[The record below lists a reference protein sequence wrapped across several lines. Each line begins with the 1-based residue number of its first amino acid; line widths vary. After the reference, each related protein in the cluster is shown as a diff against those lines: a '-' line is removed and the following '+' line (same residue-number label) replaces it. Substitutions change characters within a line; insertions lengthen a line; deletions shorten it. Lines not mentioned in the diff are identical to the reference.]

1 MLTVLTC
8 VSPRISRFS
17 MGKRCVEEKVYWG
30 SFGKVVV
37 ICEENNISLYK
48 FSGNLVSEYILLH

>member
-1 MLTVLTC
+1 
-8 VSPRISRFS
+8 
-17 MGKRCVEEKVYWG
+17 MGKRCEEEKVYWG

-48 FSGNLVSEYILLH
+48 FSGNLVSEYSLLH